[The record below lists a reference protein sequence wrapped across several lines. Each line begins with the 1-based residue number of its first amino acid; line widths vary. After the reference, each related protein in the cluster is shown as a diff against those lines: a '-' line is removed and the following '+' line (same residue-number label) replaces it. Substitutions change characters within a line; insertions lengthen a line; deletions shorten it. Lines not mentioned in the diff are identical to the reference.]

1 MGKFRENPDLGQ
13 DLSRS
18 GTDLMKKVMK
28 NENKKVCAGFL
39 EHEASPEAPLLK
51 LGSVHIQ
58 LLIPPL
64 IKFRQSIRGGITN

>member
-1 MGKFRENPDLGQ
+1 MGEFRENPDLGQ

-28 NENKKVCAGFL
+28 SVKHFLCAGFL

-51 LGSVHIQ
+51 LGCS
-58 LLIPPL
+58 
-64 IKFRQSIRGGITN
+64 

>member
-28 NENKKVCAGFL
+28 SAKQKVCDTFL
-39 EHEASPEAPLLK
+39 EHEASPEVPLLK
-51 LGSVHIQ
+51 LECS
-58 LLIPPL
+58 
-64 IKFRQSIRGGITN
+64 